1 MRPSTPFESPPVK
14 LTFRPG
20 YALAA
25 LALFLVE
32 VAIALWVK
40 DRFIRP
46 YGGDVL
52 ATILVYL
59 ALRVVT
65 DLRVMPA
72 ALAALA
78 ISFLVEIAQALDLVT
93 WLGLSHNQ
101 TARTVFGTSFAV
113 GDLAAYSAGA
123 IMVIIVE
130 RSRGVR

>member
-1 MRPSTPFESPPVK
+1 MK

-20 YALAA
+20 YALTA

-59 ALRVVT
+59 ALRAVT

-72 ALAALA
+72 AFVALA
-78 ISFLVEIAQALDLVT
+78 ISFMVECAQALDLVAR
-93 WLGLSHNQ
+93 LGLAHNVP
-101 TARTVFGTSFAV
+101 ARTIFGTAFAV
-113 GDLAAYSAGA
+113 EDLLAYTAGA
-123 IMVIIVE
+123 VLVLLVE
-130 RSRGVR
+130 KLCSQA

>member
-1 MRPSTPFESPPVK
+1 MK
-14 LTFRPG
+14 LSFRPG

-59 ALRVVT
+59 TLRAVT

-72 ALAALA
+72 SLAALA
-78 ISFLVEIAQALDLVT
+78 ISFMVECAQALDLVAR
-93 WLGLSHNQ
+93 LGLAHNVP
-101 TARTVFGTSFAV
+101 ARTIFGTAFAV
-113 GDLAAYSAGA
+113 EDLLAYTAGA
-123 IMVIIVE
+123 LIVLVGE
-130 RSRGVR
+130 TMRSNRQNL

>member
-1 MRPSTPFESPPVK
+1 MKFT
-14 LTFRPG
+14 LRPG

-59 ALRVVT
+59 TLRAVTNLRVIS
-65 DLRVMPA
+65 A
-72 ALAALA
+72 ALTALA
-78 ISFLVEIAQALDLVT
+78 VSFMVEGAQAFDLVARLGLAHNVPARTIFGTAFAVEDLLAYTAGAVLVLLVEKLRSQA
-93 WLGLSHNQ
+93 
-101 TARTVFGTSFAV
+101 
-113 GDLAAYSAGA
+113 
-123 IMVIIVE
+123 
-130 RSRGVR
+130 

>member
-1 MRPSTPFESPPVK
+1 MK
-14 LTFRPG
+14 LSFRPG

-59 ALRVVT
+59 ALRAVT

-72 ALAALA
+72 
-78 ISFLVEIAQALDLVT
+78 SLVA
-93 WLGLSHNQ
+93 LGLSFMVEGAQAFDLVARLGLADNVP
-101 TARTVFGTSFAV
+101 ARTILGTAFAV
-113 GDLAAYSAGA
+113 EDLLAYTAGA
-123 IMVIIVE
+123 LIVLVCE
-130 RSRGVR
+130 ARRRNRPNL

>member
-1 MRPSTPFESPPVK
+1 MK
-14 LTFRPG
+14 LAFRPD

-59 ALRVVT
+59 ALRAVT
-65 DLRVMPA
+65 DLRVMRA
-72 ALAALA
+72 ALVALA
-78 ISFLVEIAQALDLVT
+78 ISLMVEIAQARDLVT
-93 WLGLSHNQ
+93 ALGLSHNE
-101 TARTVFGTSFAV
+101 TARTVLGTSFAV
-113 GDLAAYSAGA
+113 GDLAAYSVGA

>member
-1 MRPSTPFESPPVK
+1 MK
-14 LTFRPG
+14 LAFRPG

-59 ALRVVT
+59 ALRAVT

-72 ALAALA
+72 SLAALVL
-78 ISFLVEIAQALDLVT
+78 SFMVEGAQAFDLVAR
-93 WLGLSHNQ
+93 LGLADNV
-101 TARTVFGTSFAV
+101 TARTVLGTAFATEDLLAYTAGSLIVLV
-113 GDLAAYSAGA
+113 GEA
-123 IMVIIVE
+123 M
-130 RSRGVR
+130 RSNRLNL